1 MSADRG
7 DTGRPAVFLD
17 RDGTLIEEVGY
28 LSAPAQ
34 IVLYPWTVSAIRALN
49 DAGFRVVLVTN
60 QAGVARGYF
69 DEATVAR
76 VHRHLAGVLEAG
88 GAFLDAYYYCPHH
101 PDGTVAPYAGACAC
115 RKPAQGMIDRAVA
128 ELGVDPRR
136 SFTVGDRWLDVA
148 LGRGVGAQAI
158 LVRTGYGAAEEAQPQ
173 DDLVAD
179 AIVNNLIDAVAW
191 ILTRPLPETPR
202 PPL

>member
-1 MSADRG
+1 MSVARG
-7 DTGRPAVFLD
+7 GSGQPAVFLD

-28 LSAPAQ
+28 LKTPEQ
-34 IVLYPWTVSAIRALN
+34 VTLYPWTVSAIGALN
-49 DAGFRVVLVTN
+49 RVGFRTVLVTN

-69 DEATVAR
+69 DEESVAQ
-76 VHRHLAGVLEAG
+76 VHRHLAGMLEAG

-148 LGRGVGAQAI
+148 MGRGAGARPI
-158 LVRTGYGAAEEAQPQ
+158 LVRTGYGAKEEAQPQ
-173 DDLVAD
+173 DGLTAD
-179 AIVNNLIDAVAW
+179 VIVNNLIDAVAW
-191 ILTRPLPETPR
+191 ILTRPLPAPR